1 MAWEERRGR
10 RYYYQKRRVAGRV
23 VSVYLGQG
31 EGVSILAELDDAER
45 MERQEARAEEQVQ
58 RAALRRE
65 DEDFAEVTGLTEAF
79 AAAALLLAGCHTHKG
94 TWRRKR

>member
-1 MAWEERRGR
+1 MAWEERHGR
-10 RYYYQKRRVAGRV
+10 RYYYRKRRVAGRV

-31 EGVSILAELDDAER
+31 EVVSMLADLDDAER
-45 MERQEARAEEQVQ
+45 MERQEARQEEQAR
-58 RAALRRE
+58 RAELRRA
-65 DEDFAEVTGLTEAF
+65 DEDLADLTGLTEAF

>member
-1 MAWEERRGR
+1 MGWEERRGR
-10 RYYYQKRRVAGRV
+10 RYYYRKRRVAGRV

-31 EGVSILAELDDAER
+31 AGVSILSQLDDVER
-45 MERQEARAEEQVQ
+45 LERQEARQEEQAR
-58 RAALRRE
+58 RAVLCRE
-65 DEDFAEVTGLTEAF
+65 DEDLAELAGLTEAF

>member
-1 MAWEERRGR
+1 MAWEERHGR
-10 RYYYQKRRVAGRV
+10 RYYYRKRRVAGRV

-31 EGVSILAELDDAER
+31 AVVSMLADLDDAER
-45 MERQEARAEEQVQ
+45 MERQEARQEEQV
-58 RAALRRE
+58 RRAELRRKDEDLAAL
-65 DEDFAEVTGLTEAF
+65 TGLTEAF

>member
-1 MAWEERRGR
+1 MAWEERRSR
-10 RYYYQKRRVAGRV
+10 RYYYRKRRVAGRV

-31 EGVSILAELDDAER
+31 EVVSMLADLDDADR
-45 MERQEARAEEQVQ
+45 MERQEVRQEERAR

-65 DEDFAEVTGLTEAF
+65 DEHLAELAGLTEAF